1 MLASLKR
8 NELIDV
14 LFLIVIYNFGIVI
27 LNPFGDF
34 PLNDDWSDWRPIDW
48 IRKDGYRP
56 HRDAA
61 G

>member
-48 IRKDGYRP
+48 IRKDGM
-56 HRDAA
+56 
-61 G
+61 